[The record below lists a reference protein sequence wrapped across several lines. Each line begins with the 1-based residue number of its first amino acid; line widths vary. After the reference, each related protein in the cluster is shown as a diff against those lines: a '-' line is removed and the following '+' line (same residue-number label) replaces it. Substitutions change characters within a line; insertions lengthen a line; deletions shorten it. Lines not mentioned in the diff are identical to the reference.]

1 MAKKSIDK
9 WQYGDFQTPDD
20 LARKVIETL
29 KCNHGLRPDV
39 IIEPSCGKGA
49 FIRAACEGFKDSKIL
64 GFDIN
69 KEYVDDAKSSIIYY
83 HNANNVSV
91 QESDFFS
98 TDWAKVI
105 SDQSGYILIIGNPPW
120 VTSSELGLLNS
131 ANLPAKSNFQNRR
144 GIEAIT
150 GSGNFDISEWMLLRH
165 VDWLSKREGAIALL
179 CKYSVARKVMRQV
192 RESFGFRFFGHI
204 YPIDA
209 KAYFGASV
217 EACLF
222 VLTTDS
228 GNADYEVYKDLD
240 SKIPSHVI
248 GERGGLIVSDVKAY
262 ERWKHLS
269 GQDARY
275 IWRSGVKHDCSM
287 VMELVP
293 LDDAYVN
300 GLGENISLEEDYVYP
315 LLKSSDLGNG
325 RTCSYRKVVLITQKT
340 VGEDTSIIQKISPK
354 TWRYL
359 TTHKE
364 YLEKRKSSIYKNKPP
379 YSVFGIGAYTFKN
392 WKIAI
397 SGLYKKLRFS
407 LIGPLNGKTVAFDDT
422 VNFLSFDTEAEA
434 KFVFSLIT
442 SKPSLEF
449 LDAMIFWDEKRPI
462 TADILRRLSLKAVA
476 KELGVLEQYLLW
488 AGANQDTSHGQL
500 MLGIAESKPHYKVP
514 KVHTKGT
521 GVELFPLKVVR

>member
-1 MAKKSIDK
+1 MAKKSIEK

-20 LARKVIETL
+20 LAKKVVDTL
-29 KCNHGLRPDV
+29 KCNHVLKPDV

-49 FIRAACEGFKDSKIL
+49 FIRAACKGFKDSKIL

-69 KEYVDDAKSSIIYY
+69 RKYIDDAKSSIAAYK
-83 HNANNVSV
+83 NSNKVSLL
-91 QESDFFS
+91 ESDFFS
-98 TDWAKVI
+98 TDWEKVI
-105 SDQSGYILIIGNPPW
+105 SDQTGYILIIGNPPW

-131 ANLPAKSNFQNRR
+131 ANLPEKSNFQNRR

-150 GSGNFDISEWMLLRH
+150 GSGNFDISEWMLLRY

-179 CKYSVARKVMRQV
+179 CKYSVARKVMRQT
-192 RESFGFRFFGHI
+192 RENSGLRFFGHI

-248 GERGGLIVSDVKAY
+248 GERDGLIVSDVTVY

-275 IWRSGVKHDCSM
+275 VWRSGVKHDCSM
-287 VMELVP
+287 VMELEP
-293 LDDAYVN
+293 LEDAYVN
-300 GLGENISLEEDYVYP
+300 GLGENIYLERDYVYP

-325 RTCSYRKVVLITQKT
+325 RTSSYRKVVLITQKT
-340 VGEDTSIIQKISPK
+340 VGEDTSSILKIAPK

-359 TTHKE
+359 AAHKE
-364 YLEKRKSSIYKNKPP
+364 YLDRRKSSIYKNKPP

-392 WKIAI
+392 WKVAI

-407 LIGPLNGKTVAFDDT
+407 LVGPLDGKTVAFDDT

-434 KFVFSLIT
+434 KFVFNLIT

-476 KELGVLEQYLLW
+476 KELGVLDQYLLW
-488 AGANQDTSHGQL
+488 IGATQDTSFGQL
-500 MLGIAESKPHYKVP
+500 ELGIAESKPRYKAR
-514 KVHTKGT
+514 
-521 GVELFPLKVVR
+521 ELIR

>member
-9 WQYGDFQTPDD
+9 LQYGDFQTPDD
-20 LARKVIETL
+20 LAKKVIETL
-29 KCNHGLRPDV
+29 KCNHGLRPEV

-69 KEYVDDAKSSIIYY
+69 KEYVADAKSSVSNYQ
-83 HNANNVSV
+83 NSTNVSIH
-91 QESDFFS
+91 ESDFFS
-98 TDWAKVI
+98 TDWAKII
-105 SDQSGYILIIGNPPW
+105 SDQPGYILIIGNPPW
-120 VTSSELGLLNS
+120 VTSSELGLINS
-131 ANLPAKSNFQNRR
+131 ANLPEKSNFQNRR
-144 GIEAIT
+144 GIDAIT

-192 RESFGFRFFGHI
+192 REGSGFRFFGHI

-209 KAYFGASV
+209 KAHFGASV

-228 GNADYEVYKDLD
+228 GNVDYEVYKDLD

-248 GERGGLIVSDVKAY
+248 GERNGLMVSDVMAY
-262 ERWKHLS
+262 EQWKHLS

-275 IWRSGVKHDCSM
+275 VWRSGVKHDCSTI
-287 VMELVP
+287 MELEP
-293 LDDAYVN
+293 LDDVYVN
-300 GLGENISLEEDYVYP
+300 GLGENISLERDYVYP

-325 RTCSYRKVVLITQKT
+325 RTDSYRKVVLVTQKT
-340 VGEDTSIIQKISPK
+340 VGEDTSTIQAIAPK

-359 TTHKE
+359 TTHNE

-379 YSVFGIGAYTFKN
+379 FSIFGIGSYTFKN

-407 LIGPLNGKTVAFDDT
+407 LVGPLDEKVVVFDDT

-434 KFVFSLIT
+434 KFVFNLIT

-476 KELGVLEQYLLW
+476 KELGVLDQYLLW
-488 AGANQDTSHGQL
+488 TGGTQDTSFGQL
-500 MLGIAESKPHYKVP
+500 ALGIAESKPRYKVQ
-514 KVHTKGT
+514 
-521 GVELFPLKVVR
+521 ELIR